1 MNRTLIA
8 IMTVGLLASG
18 AAVAGS
24 TRSAGDDH
32 SGMAV
37 AVQYGYD
44 RSDDRSASINEREAR
59 IKSRIQRGMS
69 DGSLTDREARR
80 LYSELRD
87 IESKERAFRSDGRLD
102 GREAAE
108 LNRDLDRIANNVQDQ
123 RHDEQRRYYG
133 EQRRY

>member
-44 RSDDRSASINEREAR
+44 RSASVNEREAR

-108 LNRDLDRIANNVQDQ
+108 LNRDLDRIANNLQDQ

-133 EQRRY
+133 EQ